1 MFNLKSLFSAH
12 NALRSHRN
20 AREASAQPKDE
31 RAGRTGWKG
40 LTITLSV
47 GGVLASG
54 IGLVVLLAWV
64 FFFGIIVG
72 RGYNPETTVPGAA
85 LLAKIDPDPAEETP
99 ESTILSAEELTFF
112 RELKQPEGAAA
123 PAHPVAKPQ
132 AQVRPPAN
140 GASAQPVQQAARE
153 TVPPQTSKKAGSV
166 ADERMQDFVF
176 QVATYKSPEPAEALR
191 ERLEGLGMRTRL
203 SNEKTSSG
211 KSRWYRV
218 HVLFRGTEE
227 AAAGIKADL
236 AAIGIHDALIISRK
250 PVR

>member
-1 MFNLKSLFSAH
+1 MFNLKSLFSGR
-12 NALRSHRN
+12 NALRPHRG
-20 AREASAQPKDE
+20 AREASAQPKGE
-31 RAGRTGWKG
+31 PAGHAGWKG

-54 IGLVVLLAWV
+54 IGLIVLLAWV

-85 LLAKIDPDPAEETP
+85 LLTQIDPDPAAETP
-99 ESTILSAEELTFF
+99 ESAILSAEELTFF

-123 PAHPVAKPQ
+123 HSTPQ
-132 AQVRPPAN
+132 V
-140 GASAQPVQQAARE
+140 QAAPSVSSTPAPAASPADRE
-153 TVPPQTSKKAGSV
+153 TAPQPKKKDSG
-166 ADERMQDFVF
+166 ADSAKMQDFVF

-203 SNEKTSSG
+203 SSEKTSSG

-218 HVLFRGTEE
+218 HVLLRGTEE
-227 AAAGIKADL
+227 AAASIKADL

-250 PVR
+250 PAR

>member
-12 NALRSHRN
+12 NALRPRR
-20 AREASAQPKDE
+20 ATRETPVQPKGE
-31 RAGRTGWKG
+31 PSARTGWKG

-54 IGLVVLLAWV
+54 IGLIVLLAWV

-85 LLAKIDPDPAEETP
+85 LLAQIEPDPSAEES
-99 ESTILSAEELTFF
+99 ESAILRAEELTFF
-112 RELKQPEGAAA
+112 RDLKQPEGAASA
-123 PAHPVAKPQ
+123 SPPAAPQ
-132 AQVRPPAN
+132 AQ
-140 GASAQPVQQAARE
+140 ASAKPSGETTSAATARQTVRE
-153 TVPPQTSKKAGSV
+153 TAPQKVDSAANS
-166 ADERMQDFVF
+166 APLLDFVF

-191 ERLEGLGMRTRL
+191 ERLEALGMRTRL
-203 SNEKTSSG
+203 SSEKTSSG

-218 HVLFRGTEE
+218 NVLLRGTEE

-250 PVR
+250 PAR

>member
-12 NALRSHRN
+12 NALRPRR
-20 AREASAQPKDE
+20 ATRETSASAKDDL
-31 RAGRTGWKG
+31 AGRTGWKG

-54 IGLVVLLAWV
+54 IGLIVLLAWV

-85 LLAKIDPDPAEETP
+85 LLTQADSDPAAEA
-99 ESTILSAEELTFF
+99 SDSAILRAEELTFF
-112 RELKQPEGAAA
+112 RDLKQPEGE
-123 PAHPVAKPQ
+123 
-132 AQVRPPAN
+132 AQVRPSPTPQVQTAVKPSTGGVPASTVRP
-140 GASAQPVQQAARE
+140 AVRESEAQKVQHAADNAK
-153 TVPPQTSKKAGSV
+153 VL
-166 ADERMQDFVF
+166 DFVF

-203 SNEKTSSG
+203 SSEKTSSG

-218 HVLFRGTEE
+218 NVLLRGTDE
-227 AAAGIKADL
+227 AAAGIKAEL
-236 AAIGIHDALIISRK
+236 AAIGIHDALIVSRK

>member
-1 MFNLKSLFSAH
+1 MFNLKSLFSTH
-12 NALRSHRN
+12 NALRPRRATRETPVQTKGEPG
-20 AREASAQPKDE
+20 ARP
-31 RAGRTGWKG
+31 GWKG

-85 LLAKIDPDPAEETP
+85 LLTQIEQNPTAETS
-99 ESTILSAEELTFF
+99 ESAILSAEELTFF
-112 RELKQPEGAAA
+112 RELKQPEGGA
-123 PAHPVAKPQ
+123 PATPATQATVKPSS
-132 AQVRPPAN
+132 AEASPATAARP
-140 GASAQPVQQAARE
+140 AARE
-153 TVPPQTSKKAGSV
+153 TVSQKADSV
-166 ADERMQDFVF
+166 TDNAKMLDFVF

-203 SNEKTSSG
+203 SSEKTSSG

-218 HVLFRGTEE
+218 NVLLRGTEE

-250 PVR
+250 PAR